1 MCAGCLVCLAVAL
14 RQRLQAVMTVVPDRE
29 KREKELMDELEKA
42 KREMEEAHEKI
53 MKMEHEKVS

>member
-1 MCAGCLVCLAVAL
+1 
-14 RQRLQAVMTVVPDRE
+14 MTVVPDRE